1 MEITNDMAITQ
12 KRQNVSDEDEDA
24 GVCLASVSSSSPASS
39 RGPSGRR
46 CRSVC
51 AGDIPT
57 AHRGNVTT
65 EPVISI
71 INSNNSAPVAQS
83 TPEEHRRYK
92 NGSTNSVTD
101 TKNYIPMYN
110 KNNASNIRESNKRIE
125 AIRQP
130 RPASCTFG
138 TNGSAH
144 ATLEGRL

>member
-1 MEITNDMAITQ
+1 MEITNNMVISQ

-39 RGPSGRR
+39 RGPNGRR

-51 AGDIPT
+51 AADI
-57 AHRGNVTT
+57 TT
-65 EPVISI
+65 NNCENLTKERAFSLM
-71 INSNNSAPVAQS
+71 SNNSCAPVAQS
-83 TPEEHRRYK
+83 TPEEQRK
-92 NGSTNSVTD
+92 QKSVVSNSVISG
-101 TKNYIPMYN
+101 NSYIPMFN

-125 AIRQP
+125 SIRQP

-144 ATLEGRL
+144 ATLEGRQ

>member
-1 MEITNDMAITQ
+1 MELTNNMVISQ

-57 AHRGNVTT
+57 VHRESLPK

-71 INSNNSAPVAQS
+71 INTNNSAPVAQS
-83 TPEEHRRYK
+83 TPEEHRRHK
-92 NGSTNSVTD
+92 NGSCSSVTNPN
-101 TKNYIPMYN
+101 NYIPMYN